1 MAWSW
6 SDSWFL
12 SMFRVESVAIVS
24 LIVHNLS
31 VSVGINPRVATTDVS
46 VSARFLLAFDISGVG
61 IVDRVREVV
70 SHRIV
75 ASLVLRIGGRMPL
88 LLLLLRLIPTT
99 ILEAGRSDSCHQQ
112 YHILKSHMD

>member
-75 ASLVLRIGGRMPL
+75 ASLVLRIGGWMPLL

-112 YHILKSHMD
+112 YHIL

>member
-1 MAWSW
+1 M
-6 SDSWFL
+6 L
-12 SMFRVESVAIVS
+12 RVESVAIVS

-31 VSVGINPRVATTDVS
+31 VSIGINPRVATADVS
-46 VSARFLLAFDISGVG
+46 VSTRFLLALDITGVG

-70 SHRIV
+70 PHRIV
-75 ASLVLRIGGRMPL
+75 ASLVLRIGSRMPLLL

-112 YHILKSHMD
+112 YHIL